1 MALGERLENAPTR
14 VGTSERMIPNFRS
27 VAVVRRAVP
36 FVGGETGAGS
46 VRPVRGAAGA
56 AIEWVDRTEAGRGP
70 RAAGRWGG
78 VGQLMDA

>member
-1 MALGERLENAPTR
+1 MALGERLEDAPTR

-46 VRPVRGAAGA
+46 VRPVRGAA
-56 AIEWVDRTEAGRGP
+56 IEWVDRTEAGRGP
-70 RAAGRWGG
+70 GAAGRWGG